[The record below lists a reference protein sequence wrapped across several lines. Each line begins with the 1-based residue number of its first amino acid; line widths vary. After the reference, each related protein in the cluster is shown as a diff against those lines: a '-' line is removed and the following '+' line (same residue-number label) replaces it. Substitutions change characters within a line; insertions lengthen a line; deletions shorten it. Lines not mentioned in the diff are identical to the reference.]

1 MSQDIAHPLSQEYD
15 HWHEVTRLRYQQ
27 FLQSVTALELNDA
40 ERHLRVFS
48 KLLRAIL
55 EFSDFRL
62 RELLDDSDLS
72 LELVRADHLILGKT
86 LVMVEDALSDLQK
99 IENLQP
105 EQLRSALVE
114 RLDLLVRLNNILNKH
129 QIRQVELLFPL
140 FEAKL
145 PGEEATSLASKMNEV
160 MQRAQ
165 PN

>member
-1 MSQDIAHPLSQEYD
+1 MSQDITHPLSQEYD
-15 HWHEVTRLRYQQ
+15 HWHEVTSLRYQQ
-27 FLQSVTALELNDA
+27 FLQSVTALEISEA

-55 EFSDFRL
+55 QFSDFRL
-62 RELLDDSDLS
+62 RELLDDADRS
-72 LELVRADHLILGKT
+72 LELVKADHLILSKT
-86 LVMVEDALSDLQK
+86 LMMVEDALSDLQK

-105 EQLRSALVE
+105 DKLRSALVD

-145 PGEEATSLASKMNEV
+145 HTEEATSLASEMTEV